1 VAAGVLAPDGGCW
14 VAIPS
19 DPKKTKL
26 ERKIRKRALQ
36 ERRLMSLAL

>member
-1 VAAGVLAPDGGCW
+1 VPAGGGW
-14 VAIPS
+14 VATPS
-19 DPKKTKL
+19 VPRKTKL